1 MLHFCFKFYYYMG
14 YPYKWLELVAAQHK
28 DWVAIINSFGEYR
41 YAEDIVQEMY
51 FVLIKYANEEK
62 VIKNGKVSRGYVF
75 FTLRSLFYQYY
86 NKKKKVGFIRI
97 DDEETHVQLPH
108 QDNIE
113 ENEAFHKICELV
125 DDVAEEWSWYDRKLW
140 KLYSQT
146 DMSMRKLAEETT
158 ISWVSIYNSLK
169 HLKQDLRD
177 KLEEDY
183 IDFKNK
189 DYERISTKRQ
199 ED

>member
-1 MLHFCFKFYYYMG
+1 MG

-113 ENEAFHKICELV
+113 ENEAFHKICKLV

>member
-1 MLHFCFKFYYYMG
+1 MG
-14 YPYKWLELVAAQHK
+14 YSLKWLELVARQHR
-28 DWVAIINSFGEYR
+28 DWVAIVHSFGEYR

-62 VIKNGKVSRGYVF
+62 VIRNGKVSRGYIF

-86 NKKKKVGFIRI
+86 NKKKKVGFVRI

-113 ENEAFHKICELV
+113 ENQAFHKICELV
-125 DDVAEEWSWYDRKLW
+125 DEVAEEWSWYDRKLW

-189 DYERISTKRQ
+189 DYERITTKRQ